1 MDTRACCSLQPCYIQ
16 RMICLTSVKRGQ
28 NSYRDGLGSKQT
40 RLDCSGKQQT
50 LTMFNLSISASY
62 RLSNVFTCNE
72 EGKNYVNDKGYIVD
86 GKKSESGFIL

>member
-1 MDTRACCSLQPCYIQ
+1 
-16 RMICLTSVKRGQ
+16 
-28 NSYRDGLGSKQT
+28 
-40 RLDCSGKQQT
+40 
-50 LTMFNLSISASY
+50 MFNLSISASY